1 MTKKNLN
8 LIFLGPPGAGKGTQA
23 KQVVEKYNIP
33 QISTGDLMRA
43 AISSESSIGEKVKS
57 YVSSGALVPDSL
69 VLEILLN
76 RLEEDDCSN
85 GFLLDGF
92 PRTVGQAD
100 SLEIAL
106 NEKNMPLT
114 GVISMA
120 VPDEVLVGRLT
131 GRRICKKCGASF
143 HLQFLKPKIENVCD
157 YCQGELYQRKDD
169 TKEVISNRM
178 KIYHEQT
185 SPLIDFYRKKNLL
198 ASVDGNQKIEM
209 IFNEICAIIDTI
221 QSV

>member
-43 AISSESSIGEKVKS
+43 AISSKSAIGEKVKS
-57 YVSSGALVPDSL
+57 YVSSGALVPDAL

-76 RLEEDDCSN
+76 RLADDDCSK

-106 NEKNMPLT
+106 DEKKMPLA
-114 GVISMA
+114 GVISME

-131 GRRICKKCGASF
+131 GRRICRKCGTSF
-143 HLQFLKPKIENVCD
+143 HLEFLKPKIENVCD

-169 TKEVISNRM
+169 TKEVISNRL

-185 SPLIDFYRKKNLL
+185 SPLIDFYGKKNLL

-209 IFNEICAIIDTI
+209 IFQEICVIISKI